1 MNLTDAEPVGI
12 VPCDAMLHLETAGSP
27 ARYPEQAEHAPMQQR
42 RKMTIH
48 LSPGSIGVKADQ
60 REAIDFA
67 HYYGFEAVEPQPD
80 FLARLSAGELNELLD
95 YMSSRSLVW
104 GSAGLRVDFR
114 TTQEAFQQGMEQ
126 LPQHAAALERAGV
139 TRMNTFIRP
148 AHATLTY
155 RRNFDLHLQRLGQIA
170 DVLARHRIRLGLE
183 YVGPKTSWS
192 AQRYPFIHTM
202 AETKELIAA
211 LGRKNVGLVLD
222 SWHWYTAQ
230 ETKEDLLGLRNEDVV
245 AVDLNDAPSGIP
257 VDQQIDT
264 ARELPC
270 ATGVIDVATFLNA
283 LQSIG
288 YDGPVRAEP
297 FNAALRQLPREE
309 ALARTIQAMRQAF
322 ELIKL

>member
-1 MNLTDAEPVGI
+1 
-12 VPCDAMLHLETAGSP
+12 
-27 ARYPEQAEHAPMQQR
+27 MQQR

-48 LSPGSIGVKADQ
+48 LSPGSIGVKVDQ
-60 REAIDFA
+60 REAIDLA

-80 FLARLSAGELNELLD
+80 FLARLSAGELNELLE

-245 AVDLNDAPSGIP
+245 AVDLNDAPAGIP
-257 VDQQIDT
+257 VDQQIDS

-297 FNAALRQLPREE
+297 FNAALRQMPRDE

>member
-1 MNLTDAEPVGI
+1 
-12 VPCDAMLHLETAGSP
+12 
-27 ARYPEQAEHAPMQQR
+27 MQQR